1 MDNIETNETPVG
13 SDGATSSPDNAS
25 LDTQTAETPNSV
37 SDGSG
42 ADAGQAPAPWD
53 NDPKFRGKSPED
65 IYQAYKSVESLN
77 GQLSQK
83 AEVANLLEAR
93 GYSPS
98 QIKAQIEQMDYQ
110 AQQERYAQNPLAP
123 LVDEVQQLKAY
134 KAQQE
139 QKEAQ
144 ATVKAEIESFLKANP
159 AYEAHKVK
167 LSKLALTPGIGFDPA
182 TGAETPIA
190 EIANDYFGQARAQG
204 QQDAY
209 KKIET
214 KQNTQATSPSQAAPK
229 GKLTLGDLAQLSSKE
244 MEAFLP

>member
-1 MDNIETNETPVG
+1 MDNIETEAPIG
-13 SDGATSSPDNAS
+13 GEGATSSQDNVNV
-25 LDTQTAETPNSV
+25 DTQPADTTNPV
-37 SDGSG
+37 SDGNEG
-42 ADAGQAPAPWD
+42 EAGQASNPWD
-53 NDPKFRGKSPED
+53 NDPKFRGKTSED
-65 IYQAYKSVESLN
+65 IYKAYREIEKSN

-93 GYSPS
+93 GFTPA
-98 QIKAQIEQMDYQ
+98 QIKAQIEQLDYQ

-144 ATVKAEIESFLKANP
+144 AAVKAEIDSYLKTNP
-159 AYEAHKVK
+159 AYEAHKAQ
-167 LSKLALTPGIGFDPA
+167 LEKLALTPGIGFNPE
-182 TGAETPIA
+182 TGEETSINDIAAE
-190 EIANDYFGQARAQG
+190 YFGGARAQG

-229 GKLTLGDLAQLSSKE
+229 GRITLEDLAQLSSKE
-244 MEAFLP
+244 MEAFLQ